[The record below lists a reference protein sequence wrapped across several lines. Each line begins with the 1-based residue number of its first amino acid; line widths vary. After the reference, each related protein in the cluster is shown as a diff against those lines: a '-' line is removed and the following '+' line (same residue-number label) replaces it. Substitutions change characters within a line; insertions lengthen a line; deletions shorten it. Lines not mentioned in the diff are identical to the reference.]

1 MLYFMFIQERFFFV
15 PNIFIIFSFHLD
27 PTKIWQK
34 DDLSTFYK
42 IYKFNIMMSQTS
54 FFV

>member
-1 MLYFMFIQERFFFV
+1 MFIQEGLFFV
-15 PNIFIIFSFHLD
+15 PTSFIIFPF

-42 IYKFNIMMSQTS
+42 IYKFNIMMSQAS
-54 FFV
+54 FFI